1 MTKYDALSLAIQAM
15 EQFPDEKLN
24 EAINVI
30 LKMQEGLLKES
41 RKKRQ
46 YYAEKTSR
54 EHTEETGEFIRH
66 WESAGLI

>member
-1 MTKYDALSLAIQAM
+1 MTKYDALSIAIQVM
-15 EQFPDEKLN
+15 EQFPDEDCG
-24 EAINVI
+24 EAIRVL
-30 LKMQEGLLKES
+30 LKMQDSLLKES

-54 EHTEETGEFIRH
+54 EHTEEVSEFIKH